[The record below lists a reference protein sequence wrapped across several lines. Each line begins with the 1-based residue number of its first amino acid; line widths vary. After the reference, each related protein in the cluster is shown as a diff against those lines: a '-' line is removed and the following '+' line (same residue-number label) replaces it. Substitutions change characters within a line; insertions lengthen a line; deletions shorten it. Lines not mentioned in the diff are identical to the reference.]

1 MPCHDAATPRSP
13 THPGRAQLGA
23 VPPAGTSAALLLV
36 LSALCFPHGSAKPG
50 LGPCRSE
57 PPAGS
62 GRLRAV
68 PRSLRGP
75 SQHRPPLGTG
85 PLLTHSWRSCGRAR
99 IPACTSLGSSFS
111 PGCLHLA
118 LPVTTAASRR
128 SQPHAEP
135 TPAPHR
141 WADPPRSHQLSLT
154 TPSKAHLLQPLPS
167 LLISPP
173 SPSPRSQPHPAHLRD
188 TRALLLSPA
197 PSSPSFPR
205 LWGPALLPAP
215 PSQALRAPVAQR
227 TPFSFSFGVSL
238 TAPCCAGSSLWRGT
252 HRHAPLHVPKQLPAT
267 CPPQTCPA
275 VPPRAGQPNHSFP
288 VTQAR
293 GGRMRGVLCPIPS
306 LLCLH
311 RPRPGG
317 ETQPQHA
324 PFAPQ
329 PLSDASSAR
338 LPPPQP

>member
-23 VPPAGTSAALLLV
+23 VPPAGTSPALLLV
-36 LSALCFPHGSAKPG
+36 PSALCFPHGSAKPG

-154 TPSKAHLLQPLPS
+154 TPSQS
-167 LLISPP
+167 
-173 SPSPRSQPHPAHLRD
+173 
-188 TRALLLSPA
+188 
-197 PSSPSFPR
+197 SSPSASPFSPDLSALPQPQR
-205 LWGPALLPAP
+205 PAAPCSPEGHPCSAAVPSPFQPLLPTPLGPCPPPCSSQSGFTGSCGTEDSLFLLLWGFPHSSLLCWEQPVERNSSARSPPCSQAAPSYLPAP
-215 PSQALRAPVAQR
+215 NLPRRASAGR
-227 TPFSFSFGVSL
+227 AAKPF
-238 TAPCCAGSSLWRGT
+238 
-252 HRHAPLHVPKQLPAT
+252 LP
-267 CPPQTCPA
+267 
-275 VPPRAGQPNHSFP
+275 
-288 VTQAR
+288 
-293 GGRMRGVLCPIPS
+293 
-306 LLCLH
+306 
-311 RPRPGG
+311 
-317 ETQPQHA
+317 
-324 PFAPQ
+324 
-329 PLSDASSAR
+329 SDASPGRRDEGCA
-338 LPPPQP
+338 LPHPQPAVSAPPAPRR